1 MAAILGGLLVIG
13 LVISLLAIQ
22 FKVANDRI
30 QPYEK
35 PETEPGSE
43 STESIAK
50 TAKQPAKSPKQKA
63 IDWAISMGYPVPTK
77 LDGCLAAILVVVG
90 LLMFVVP
97 GVLLLVWIWVQDNQY
112 ERDIK
117 ALIEKWVDAGRPE
130 PGEGIKEVTKLERI
144 VETVEPSQGSTE
156 QRLQELES
164 LKEKGLV
171 TDEEYQAMRKKAL
184 GL

>member
-1 MAAILGGLLVIG
+1 MTVIIFLIVATPLLIWLLVLQAEHINKN
-13 LVISLLAIQ
+13 IEPM
-22 FKVANDRI
+22 N
-30 QPYEK
+30 QPEK
-35 PETEPGSE
+35 GVDSDGKE
-43 STESIAK
+43 I
-50 TAKQPAKSPKQKA
+50 AKSPKQKA
-63 IDWAISMGYPVPTK
+63 IDWAISIGYPVPTK

-97 GVLLLVWIWVQDNQY
+97 GVLLLVWIWVQNNQY

-164 LKEKGLV
+164 LKEKGLI

>member
-1 MAAILGGLLVIG
+1 MTVTIFLIVATPLLIWLLVLQAEHVNKNIEPM
-13 LVISLLAIQ
+13 
-22 FKVANDRI
+22 N
-30 QPYEK
+30 QPEK
-35 PETEPGSE
+35 GIDSDGKE
-43 STESIAK
+43 I
-50 TAKQPAKSPKQKA
+50 AKSPKQKA

-97 GVLLLVWIWVQDNQY
+97 GVLLLVWIWVQNNQY

-164 LKEKGLV
+164 LKEKGLI

>member
-1 MAAILGGLLVIG
+1 MELGLFFLVAIPILV
-13 LVISLLAIQ
+13 LLLAMQ
-22 FKVANDRI
+22 TKVANDKI
-30 QPYEK
+30 KPINQPEK
-35 PETEPGSE
+35 GIDSDGKK
-43 STESIAK
+43 I
-50 TAKQPAKSPKQKA
+50 AKSPKQKA

-77 LDGCLAAILVVVG
+77 LDGCLAVVLVLVG

-164 LKEKGLV
+164 LKEKGLM

>member
-1 MAAILGGLLVIG
+1 MTITIFLIVATPLLIWLLVLQAEHVNKNIEPM
-13 LVISLLAIQ
+13 
-22 FKVANDRI
+22 N
-30 QPYEK
+30 QPEK
-35 PETEPGSE
+35 GIDSDGKEIT
-43 STESIAK
+43 
-50 TAKQPAKSPKQKA
+50 KSPKQKA

-77 LDGCLAAILVVVG
+77 LDGLLAGILVIVG
-90 LLMFVVP
+90 LLIFIVP
-97 GVLLLVWIWVQDNQY
+97 GVLVLVWVWIQDNQY

-184 GL
+184 GP